1 MVLAFQSNGMHHLST
16 PTPKTVAL
24 PWNERFIFGI
34 SRILENTFSKVPSYH
49 LSNLFMDNLSID
61 DNNSALGA
69 NVW

>member
-1 MVLAFQSNGMHHLST
+1 MVLAFQSNGMYHPST
-16 PTPKTVAL
+16 PTQKIVAL